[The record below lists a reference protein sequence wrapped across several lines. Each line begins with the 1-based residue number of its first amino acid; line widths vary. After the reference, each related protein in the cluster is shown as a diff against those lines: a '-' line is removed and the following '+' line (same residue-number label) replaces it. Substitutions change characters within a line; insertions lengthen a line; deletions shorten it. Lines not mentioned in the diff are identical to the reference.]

1 MSVKSVHNKP
11 FFAHVIFQET
21 KLSDIDSIY
30 VYRAQTTCQAQ
41 FKAKLQAFSTLLLQT
56 HKAQ

>member
-1 MSVKSVHNKP
+1 MSVKSIHNKQ

-21 KLSDIDSIY
+21 KLSDLDSIY
-30 VYRAQTTCQAQ
+30 VYRSQTMCQAL

-56 HKAQ
+56 HKVE